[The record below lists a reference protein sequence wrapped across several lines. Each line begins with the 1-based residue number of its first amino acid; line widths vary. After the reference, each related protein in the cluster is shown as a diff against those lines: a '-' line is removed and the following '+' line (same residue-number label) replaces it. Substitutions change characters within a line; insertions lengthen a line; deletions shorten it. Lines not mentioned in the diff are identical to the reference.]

1 LEAIEIIVH
10 QGEGL
15 GGVRW
20 ADPAHQELTHY
31 FKFLQIAEGVVTLG
45 PVRPVITD
53 PRRGR
58 LPGELEPVAALFDA
72 LYRYLLLMMGEFF
85 AEAADQASLMG
96 RLYRLMTGGLSFLA
110 RYLMEHPLGE
120 GLWLVRAS
128 RTTTSAERIRPR
140 IS

>member
-1 LEAIEIIVH
+1 
-10 QGEGL
+10 
-15 GGVRW
+15 
-20 ADPAHQELTHY
+20 
-31 FKFLQIAEGVVTLG
+31 
-45 PVRPVITD
+45 
-53 PRRGR
+53 
-58 LPGELEPVAALFDA
+58 LFDA
-72 LYRYLLLMMGEFF
+72 LYRYLLLMMGELF